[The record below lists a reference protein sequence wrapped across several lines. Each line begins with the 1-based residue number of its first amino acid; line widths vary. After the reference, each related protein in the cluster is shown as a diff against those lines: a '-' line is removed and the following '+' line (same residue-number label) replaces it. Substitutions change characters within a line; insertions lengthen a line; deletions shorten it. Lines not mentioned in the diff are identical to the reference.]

1 MSKLFWCKIIILD
14 RIRPFVIKLFLVL
27 IWVLEIN
34 MKKVLI
40 VIERSDISRVKTM
53 IEENIGNRVK
63 ITVKKG
69 RKRITVRYG
78 TIKAVYPH
86 TFNVLLENISAFAET
101 QRAVSLNY
109 ADVLTGQLSLLLTE
123 TNIPIE

>member
-1 MSKLFWCKIIILD
+1 M
-14 RIRPFVIKLFLVL
+14 
-27 IWVLEIN
+27 
-34 MKKVLI
+34 
-40 VIERSDISRVKTM
+40 IERSDISRVKNT
-53 IEENIGNRVK
+53 IEKNIGNRIK

-69 RKRITVRYG
+69 RKRVTIRYG

-109 ADVLTGQLSLLLTE
+109 ADILTGQLSLTLTE
-123 TNIPIE
+123 TDESIN